1 MLDDT
6 KKTSIEVATQVLD
19 EVVEE
24 LIKLSPEE
32 INDFLKTI
40 ENKNLANYFEKE
52 IYSKLTKGEQNG
64 KMDS

>member
-52 IYSKLTKGEQNG
+52 IYNKMSKGEQNG
-64 KMDS
+64 KMDC